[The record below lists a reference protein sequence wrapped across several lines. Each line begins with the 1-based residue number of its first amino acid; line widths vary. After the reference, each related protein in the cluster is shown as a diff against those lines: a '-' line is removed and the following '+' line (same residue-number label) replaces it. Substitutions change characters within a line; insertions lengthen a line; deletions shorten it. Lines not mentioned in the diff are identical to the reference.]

1 MISLPL
7 DRPGARPRLL
17 ALAVSLAIAPAWAAE
32 TKPDD
37 TITVTASPDAAFRAG
52 GDELVPAYLDG
63 QVANGGRLGG
73 LGEQDAN
80 NVPFNVIGYTAKMIE
95 DTQATT
101 LSDVLRYDAGVQ
113 PVRSYG
119 NFGESYRIR
128 GFLLDGDDISFGGLY
143 GVLPRQIVSSQLAER
158 VEVIK
163 GSNAFLNGVTPGGS
177 GVGGAINIEPKRAG
191 SVPLNRVTV
200 DYAQRGQVGGAIDS
214 GRRFGEN
221 DRFGVRVNLL
231 HREGE
236 SMVHEQKE
244 RISLASIG
252 LDYKGDSFRSSLDA
266 GWQKITSSYGR
277 ISVGLGQATQAP
289 EVPENRTNYSQPWVN
304 TNMSSRFAALRGEYD
319 FAPDWTWYAGLGGA
333 NTDERG
339 ISGSATL
346 LNNEG
351 DSQIR
356 RMDSHYIA
364 DSVSGMTGVR
374 GKFET
379 GFVDHSI
386 NLGYSG
392 VYRKAGSSYT
402 MSAFVP
408 GSNIYNPSVLAYP
421 SEDAF
426 SGGNMGDPHYTS
438 RTRSTGTSLSDTLSM
453 FDDRLLIT
461 AGLRRQKVEIHNY
474 DYQGVEK
481 PADTFSAT
489 KVTPVYGVVV
499 KPWDNVSLYAN
510 HIEALQPGPTASS
523 KATNAGQVMGA
534 IRTKQNEVG
543 VKLDYGR
550 IGGSLALFEIEKPVG
565 MMDSNN
571 YYGIYGEQ
579 RNRGME
585 LSVFGEPVYGVRL
598 MGSAQW
604 LAPELTKTQGGANDG
619 NDAPGVPRYQLRLG
633 GEWDVPAL
641 ENLTLNAAVLRN
653 GSQYANASNSVKL
666 DAWTRL
672 DLGARYSMK
681 VNEQTL
687 IWRATVENV
696 TDEKY
701 WASVD
706 DSGTYLT
713 QGDPRTLKL
722 SMSVDF

>member
-7 DRPGARPRLL
+7 NQPGARPRLL
-17 ALAVSLAIAPAWAAE
+17 ALAVSLAVAPAWAAE

-37 TITVTASPDAAFRAG
+37 TITVTASPEAAFRAG
-52 GDELVPAYLDG
+52 GDELVPAFLDG

-73 LGEQDAN
+73 LGEQDAK

-95 DTQATT
+95 DTQANT
-101 LSDVLRYDAGVQ
+101 LSDVLRHDAGVQ

-128 GFLLDGDDISFGGLY
+128 GFLLDGDDVSFGGLY
-143 GVLPRQIVSSQLAER
+143 GVLPRQVVTTQIAER

-163 GSNAFLNGVTPGGS
+163 GSNAFLNGVPPGGS

-191 SVPLNRVTV
+191 SEPNNRVTV
-200 DYAQRGQVGGAIDS
+200 DYAQRGEVGGAIDS

-221 DRFGVRVNLL
+221 DRFGVRVNLM

-236 SMVHEQKE
+236 TFIHDQKQ
-244 RISLASIG
+244 RSSLASIG
-252 LDYKGDSFRSSLDA
+252 LDYKGDRFRSSLDV
-266 GWQKITSSYGR
+266 GWQKLTSHYGR
-277 ISVGLGQATQAP
+277 IGVAAGALTEVP
-289 EVPENRTNYSQPWVN
+289 EVPDNRTNYSQPWVYSDL
-304 TNMSSRFAALRGEYD
+304 SSRFAALRGEYD
-319 FAPDWTWYAGLGGA
+319 IAPDWTFYAGIGG
-333 NTDERG
+333 NDNDEWG
-339 ISGSATL
+339 AYSSPTLKSADGTATM
-346 LNNEG
+346 
-351 DSQIR
+351 R
-356 RMDSHYIA
+356 RMDTHYVS
-364 DSVSGMTGVR
+364 DSFSGMTGVR
-374 GKFET
+374 GKFAT
-379 GFVDHSI
+379 GIVNHSV

-392 VYRKAGSSYT
+392 VYRKTA
-402 MSAFVP
+402 SAYNLSATQT
-408 GSNIYNPSVLAYP
+408 GLNIYDPVVIPRPETVSVTGDMSDPYP
-421 SEDAF
+421 R
-426 SGGNMGDPHYTS
+426 S
-438 RTRSTGTSLSDTLSM
+438 RTRTTGVSLSDTLSM
-453 FDDRLLIT
+453 FDDRLLLT
-461 AGLRRQKVEIHNY
+461 AGLRRQEITVRNY
-474 DYQGVEK
+474 SYQGVEDAK
-481 PADTFSAT
+481 SAFDSM

-523 KATNAGQVMGA
+523 KATNAGQVVG
-534 IRTKQNEVG
+534 IVKSKQNEVG

-565 MMDSNN
+565 MMNSDG
-571 YYGIYGEQ
+571 YYDLYGEQ

-585 LSVFGEPVYGVRL
+585 LNVFGEPVYGVRL

-604 LAPELTKTQGGANDG
+604 MAPELTKTADGANDG
-619 NDAPGVPRYQLRLG
+619 NDAAGVPRYQLRLG

-641 ENLTLNAAVLRN
+641 ENLTLNAAVMRT
-653 GSQYANASNSVKL
+653 GSQYANASNSAKL

-687 IWRATVENV
+687 TWRATVENV

-701 WASVD
+701 WATVD
-706 DSGTYLT
+706 DSGYYLT